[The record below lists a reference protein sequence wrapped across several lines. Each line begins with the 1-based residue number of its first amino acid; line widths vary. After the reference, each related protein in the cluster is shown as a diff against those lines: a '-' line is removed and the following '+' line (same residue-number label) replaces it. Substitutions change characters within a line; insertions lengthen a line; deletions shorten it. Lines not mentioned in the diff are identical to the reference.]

1 MRCGFRLSC
10 CGPHGSGDNEER
22 TSISVETRPST
33 DAAVAEHEP
42 ADFTTRGGFRDVLAI
57 PAFRRLWLAQV
68 VAQLGEAVA
77 LVALPLLAFA
87 MTGSAELLS
96 FIFVLQLIPRIILAP
111 ITGVI
116 ADRLDRKR
124 LMIIC
129 DLARMVLV
137 AIMPFTQEAW
147 QVGVLAVLIAI
158 GNAFARPAELAT
170 VPMVAPPH
178 LLVPALSATQVAGSV
193 VRVIGP
199 ALAGAIIT
207 LAGPGPAFGAQAV
220 CFGLSAAI
228 LFGLTLPMATPAPD
242 TATLNALDAVREE
255 MQDGLRIV
263 WSNPIVRGTAAV
275 EALWQL
281 VFSSLFVA
289 ALVYVEESLH
299 LGDEAASAF
308 SLLTACFAGGT
319 AIGALVARPVE
330 RRIGRPAL
338 MAIGYLAP
346 LTLIPAAFT
355 PPLPVLF
362 ACWLAL
368 GFTDAWAVIAMQSY
382 LAESV
387 EDSLRGR
394 MYATWTAVVTIGG
407 AIALIVVGRLTE
419 TIGPPLTLAIA
430 GATVGIGGPIL
441 LWLTGALPAMLKQ
454 RREAIKVV
462 V

>member
-1 MRCGFRLSC
+1 MR
-10 CGPHGSGDNEER
+10 PHGSSSNKER
-22 TSISVETRPST
+22 TSIAVETIPGV
-33 DAAVAEHEP
+33 DAAAAEHEP
-42 ADFTTRGGFRDVLAI
+42 PDITTRGGFRDILAV
-57 PAFRRLWLAQV
+57 PAFRRLWLAQL

-77 LVALPLLAFA
+77 LVALPLLAFD

-96 FIFVLQLIPRIILAP
+96 LIFVLQLIPRIILAP

-116 ADRLDRKR
+116 ADRLNRKR
-124 LMIIC
+124 LLIVC

-137 AIMPFTQEAW
+137 AIMPFTREAW

-158 GNAFARPAELAT
+158 GNAFARPAELAA

-199 ALAGAIIT
+199 ALAGAIVT
-207 LAGPGPAFGAQAV
+207 LAGPGPAFGAQAI

-228 LFGLTLPMATPAPD
+228 LVGLTLPAASPTTDAP
-242 TATLNALDAVREE
+242 TLSTLEAVREE
-255 MQDGLRIV
+255 MRDGLRIV
-263 WSNPIVRGTAAV
+263 WHNPIVRGTAAV

-299 LGDEAASAF
+299 LGGDAASAF

-441 LWLTGALPAMLKQ
+441 LWLTGALPAMLQQ
-454 RREAIKVV
+454 RREARGPVV
-462 V
+462 LAD

>member
-1 MRCGFRLSC
+1 M
-10 CGPHGSGDNEER
+10 
-22 TSISVETRPST
+22 
-33 DAAVAEHEP
+33 
-42 ADFTTRGGFRDVLAI
+42 
-57 PAFRRLWLAQV
+57 
-68 VAQLGEAVA
+68 
-77 LVALPLLAFA
+77 ALPLLAFA

-137 AIMPFTQEAW
+137 AIMPFTEEAW

-158 GNAFARPAELAT
+158 GNAFARPAELAA

-178 LLVPALSATQVAGSV
+178 LLVPALSATQVAGSM

-207 LAGPGPAFGAQAV
+207 LAGPGPAFGAQAI
-220 CFGLSAAI
+220 CFGVSAVI
-228 LFGLTLPMATPAPD
+228 LFGLTLPHAVPAAD
-242 TATLNALDAVREE
+242 ASLGALAAVQEE
-255 MQDGLRIV
+255 MRDGLRIV
-263 WSNPIVRGTAAV
+263 WRNPIVRGTAAV

-299 LGDEAASAF
+299 LGDDAASAF
-308 SLLTACFAGGT
+308 SVLTACFAGGA
-319 AIGALVARPVE
+319 AIGALAARPVE

-394 MYATWTAVVTIGG
+394 MYATWTACVTVGG
-407 AIALIVVGRLTE
+407 AIALIVVGQLTE
-419 TIGPPLTLAIA
+419 NIGPPLTLAIV
-430 GATVGIGGPIL
+430 GATVGIGGPLL

-454 RREAIKVV
+454 RRDAQDVV
-462 V
+462 LVD

>member
-1 MRCGFRLSC
+1 MQ
-10 CGPHGSGDNEER
+10 PHGGGVNEECA
-22 TSISVETRPST
+22 SISAEASPST
-33 DAAVAEHEP
+33 DTLIT
-42 ADFTTRGGFRDVLAI
+42 DDTLMDTTTRGGLRDILAV

-87 MTGSAELLS
+87 MTNSAELLS
-96 FIFVLQLIPRIILAP
+96 LIYVLQLIPRIILAP

-129 DLARMVLV
+129 DLARMALV
-137 AIMPFTQEAW
+137 AVMPFTREAW

-158 GNAFARPAELAT
+158 GNAFARPAELAA

-207 LAGPGPAFGAQAV
+207 LAGPGPAFGAQAL

-228 LFGLTLPMATPAPD
+228 LFGLTLPAAEPQPD
-242 TATLNALDAVREE
+242 AARPNPLEAVREE
-255 MQDGLRIV
+255 MRDGLRIV
-263 WSNPIVRGTAAV
+263 WHNPIVRGTAAV

-299 LGDEAASAF
+299 LGDDAASAF
-308 SLLTACFAGGT
+308 SALTACLAGGT
-319 AIGALVARPVE
+319 AIGALVARPME

-387 EDSLRGR
+387 EDALRGR
-394 MYATWTAVVTIGG
+394 MYATWTAFVTIGG
-407 AIALIVVGRLTE
+407 AIALIIVGRLTE
-419 TIGPPLTLAIA
+419 SIGPPLTLAIA

-441 LWLTGALPAMLKQ
+441 LWLTGALPAMLQQ
-454 RREAIKVV
+454 RRDAQGPVV
-462 V
+462 LVD

>member
-1 MRCGFRLSC
+1 M
-10 CGPHGSGDNEER
+10 
-22 TSISVETRPST
+22 
-33 DAAVAEHEP
+33 
-42 ADFTTRGGFRDVLAI
+42 
-57 PAFRRLWLAQV
+57 

-87 MTGSAELLS
+87 MTNSAELLS

-124 LMIIC
+124 LMVIC

-137 AIMPFTQEAW
+137 AIMPFTREVW
-147 QVGVLAVLIAI
+147 QVGVLALLIAI
-158 GNAFARPAELAT
+158 GNAFARPAELAA

-207 LAGPGPAFGAQAV
+207 LAGPAPAFGAQAI

-228 LFGLTLPMATPAPD
+228 LFGLTLPATKPTTD
-242 TATLNALDAVREE
+242 TPTISALDAVRAE
-255 MQDGLRIV
+255 MRDGLRIV
-263 WSNPIVRGTAAV
+263 WRNPIVRGTAAV

-299 LGDEAASAF
+299 LGDDAASAF
-308 SLLTACFAGGT
+308 SVLTACFAGGT

-394 MYATWTAVVTIGG
+394 MYATWTACVTVGG
-407 AIALIVVGRLTE
+407 AIALIVVGQLTE
-419 TIGPPLTLAIA
+419 KIGPPLTLAIV
-430 GATVGIGGPIL
+430 GATVGLGGPLL
-441 LWLTGALPAMLKQ
+441 LWLTGALPAMLQQ
-454 RREAIKVV
+454 RRDAQDVV
-462 V
+462 LG

>member
-1 MRCGFRLSC
+1 M
-10 CGPHGSGDNEER
+10 
-22 TSISVETRPST
+22 PSA
-33 DAAVAEHEP
+33 DVAPTKHDTP
-42 ADFTTRGGFRDVLAI
+42 ATTARGGLRDILAE
-57 PAFRRLWLAQV
+57 PAFRRLWLAQL
-68 VAQLGEAVA
+68 VAQLGESVA

-87 MTGSAELLS
+87 MTNSAELLS
-96 FIFVLQLIPRIILAP
+96 FIYVLQLIPRIILAP

-137 AIMPFTQEAW
+137 ALMPFTREVW
-147 QVGVLAVLIAI
+147 QVGALAILIAI
-158 GNAFARPAELAT
+158 GNAFARPAELAA

-199 ALAGAIIT
+199 ALAGAIIA
-207 LAGPGPAFGAQAV
+207 LAGPGPAFGAQAL
-220 CFGLSAAI
+220 CFGLSAVI
-228 LFGLTLPMATPAPD
+228 LLGLTLPIAAPAPD
-242 TATLNALDAVREE
+242 TATLGALDAVREE
-255 MQDGLRIV
+255 MRDGLRIV

-299 LGDEAASAF
+299 LGDDAASAF
-308 SLLTACFAGGT
+308 SVLTACFAGGT

-346 LTLIPAAFT
+346 LTLIPAVFT

-394 MYATWTAVVTIGG
+394 MYATWTACVTVGG
-407 AIALIVVGRLTE
+407 AIALIVVGQLTE
-419 TIGPPLTLAIA
+419 NIGPPLTLAIV
-430 GATVGIGGPIL
+430 GATVGIGGPLL

-454 RREAIKVV
+454 RRDARDVV
-462 V
+462 LG

>member
-1 MRCGFRLSC
+1 
-10 CGPHGSGDNEER
+10 
-22 TSISVETRPST
+22 
-33 DAAVAEHEP
+33 
-42 ADFTTRGGFRDVLAI
+42 
-57 PAFRRLWLAQV
+57 
-68 VAQLGEAVA
+68 
-77 LVALPLLAFA
+77 VALPLLAFA
-87 MTGSAELLS
+87 MTDSAELLS
-96 FIFVLQLIPRIILAP
+96 VIFVVQLIPRIILAP

-137 AIMPFTQEAW
+137 AVMPFTREAW
-147 QVGVLAVLIAI
+147 QVGILAVFIAI
-158 GNAFARPAELAT
+158 GNAFARPAELAA

-199 ALAGAIIT
+199 ALAGAIVT
-207 LAGPGPAFGAQAV
+207 LAGPAPAFVAQAI

-228 LFGLTLPMATPAPD
+228 LLRLALPATKPTTDTPAIS
-242 TATLNALDAVREE
+242 ALQAVREE
-255 MQDGLRIV
+255 MRDGLRIV
-263 WSNPIVRGTAAV
+263 WRNPIVRGTAAV

-299 LGDEAASAF
+299 LGDDAASAF
-308 SLLTACFAGGT
+308 SVLTACFAGGT

-387 EDSLRGR
+387 EDTLRGR
-394 MYATWTAVVTIGG
+394 MYATWTACVTVGG
-407 AIALIVVGRLTE
+407 AIALITVGQLTE
-419 TIGPPLTLAIA
+419 NIGPPLTLAIV
-430 GATVGIGGPIL
+430 GATVGIGGPLL

-454 RREAIKVV
+454 RRDAQDPVV
-462 V
+462 LVD

>member
-1 MRCGFRLSC
+1 M
-10 CGPHGSGDNEER
+10 
-22 TSISVETRPST
+22 PSA
-33 DAAVAEHEP
+33 DAAPTEHDIP
-42 ADFTTRGGFRDVLAI
+42 DTTTRGGLRDILAE
-57 PAFRRLWLAQV
+57 PAFRRLWLAQL
-68 VAQLGEAVA
+68 VAQLGESVA

-87 MTGSAELLS
+87 MTNSAELLS
-96 FIFVLQLIPRIILAP
+96 FIYVLQLIPRIILAP

-137 AIMPFTQEAW
+137 ALMPFTREVW

-158 GNAFARPAELAT
+158 GNAFARPAELAA

-207 LAGPGPAFGAQAV
+207 LAGPGPAFGAQAL
-220 CFGLSAAI
+220 CFGISAAI
-228 LFGLTLPMATPAPD
+228 LLGLTLPHVAPSATAPE
-242 TATLNALDAVREE
+242 NALAAVREE
-255 MQDGLRIV
+255 MRDGLRIV

-289 ALVYVEESLH
+289 ALVYVEQSLH
-299 LGDEAASAF
+299 LGAEAPSAF

-346 LTLIPAAFT
+346 LTLVPAGFT
-355 PPLPVLF
+355 PPLTAMF
-362 ACWLAL
+362 ICWLVL

-394 MYATWTAVVTIGG
+394 MYATWTAFVTIGG
-407 AIALIVVGRLTE
+407 AIALIIVGRLTA
-419 TIGPPLTLAIA
+419 TIGPPLTLAIV
-430 GATVGIGGPIL
+430 GATVGIGGPLL
-441 LWLTGALPAMLKQ
+441 LWLTGALPAMLRQ
-454 RREAIKVV
+454 RREAVV
-462 V
+462 LVD

>member
-1 MRCGFRLSC
+1 MPYRCGA
-10 CGPHGSGDNEER
+10 NEECI
-22 TSISVETRPST
+22 SITAETILGEDASLT
-33 DAAVAEHEP
+33 DNKTP
-42 ADFTTRGGFRDVLAI
+42 DITTRGGLRDILAV
-57 PAFRRLWLAQV
+57 PAFRRLWLAQL

-96 FIFVLQLIPRIILAP
+96 IIFVLQLIPRIVLAP

-137 AIMPFTQEAW
+137 ALMPFTRDVW
-147 QVGVLAVLIAI
+147 QVGALALLIAI
-158 GNAFARPAELAT
+158 GNAFARPAELAA

-199 ALAGAIIT
+199 ALAGAIVT

-220 CFGLSAAI
+220 CFGLSAVI
-228 LFGLTLPMATPAPD
+228 LLGLKLPATAPAPD
-242 TATLNALDAVREE
+242 APTIRALDAVREE
-255 MQDGLRIV
+255 MRDGLRIV
-263 WSNPIVRGTAAV
+263 WNNPIVRGTAAV

-299 LGDEAASAF
+299 LGDDAASAF
-308 SLLTACFAGGT
+308 SVLTACFAGGT
-319 AIGALVARPVE
+319 AVGALVARPVE

-338 MAIGYLAP
+338 TAIGYLAP
-346 LTLIPAAFT
+346 LTLIPAVFT

-368 GFTDAWAVIAMQSY
+368 GFTDSWAVIAMQSY

-387 EDSLRGR
+387 EDALRGR

-407 AIALIVVGRLTE
+407 AIALIILGQMTE
-419 TIGPPLTLAIA
+419 KIGPPLTLAIV
-430 GATVGIGGPIL
+430 GATVGLGGPLL

-454 RREAIKVV
+454 RREAVEVV

>member
-1 MRCGFRLSC
+1 M
-10 CGPHGSGDNEER
+10 
-22 TSISVETRPST
+22 
-33 DAAVAEHEP
+33 
-42 ADFTTRGGFRDVLAI
+42 

-87 MTGSAELLS
+87 MTGSAVLLS
-96 FIFVLQLIPRIILAP
+96 LIYVLQLIPRIILAP

-124 LMIIC
+124 LMIVC

-137 AIMPFTQEAW
+137 ALMPFTREVW

-158 GNAFARPAELAT
+158 GNAFARPAELAA

-199 ALAGAIIT
+199 ALAGIIIS
-207 LAGPGPAFGAQAV
+207 LAGPAPAFGAQAL
-220 CFGLSAAI
+220 CFALSAAI
-228 LFGLTLPMATPAPD
+228 LVGLTLPAATPATDSP
-242 TATLNALDAVREE
+242 AISALAAVQEE
-255 MQDGLRIV
+255 MRDGLRIV

-281 VFSSLFVA
+281 VFAALFVA

-299 LGDEAASAF
+299 LAAEAPTAF
-308 SLLTACFAGGT
+308 SILTACFAGGT

-330 RRIGRPAL
+330 RRIGRPVL
-338 MAIGYLAP
+338 LAIGYLAP

-362 ACWLAL
+362 VCWLAL

-407 AIALIVVGRLTE
+407 AIALIIVGRLTA
-419 TIGPPLTLAIA
+419 TIGPPLTLAIC

-441 LWLTGALPAMLKQ
+441 LWLTGGLPAMLQQ
-454 RREAIKVV
+454 RRDARGPVELVG
-462 V
+462 

>member
-1 MRCGFRLSC
+1 MRPPGCG
-10 CGPHGSGDNEER
+10 DIEER
-22 TSISVETRPST
+22 ASISAETIPSA
-33 DAAVAEHEP
+33 DVLAENDP
-42 ADFTTRGGFRDVLAI
+42 PDTITRGGLRDVLGV
-57 PAFRRLWLAQV
+57 PAFRRLWLAQL

-87 MTGSAELLS
+87 MTDSAELLS
-96 FIFVLQLIPRIILAP
+96 FIYVLQLIPRIILAP

-129 DLARMVLV
+129 DLARMALV
-137 AIMPFTQEAW
+137 AIMPFTREAW
-147 QVGVLAVLIAI
+147 QVGILAVLIAI
-158 GNAFARPAELAT
+158 GNAFARPAELAA

-199 ALAGAIIT
+199 ALAGAIIS

-220 CFGLSAAI
+220 CFALSAVI
-228 LFGLTLPMATPAPD
+228 LFGLTLPVARLDQDAARP
-242 TATLNALDAVREE
+242 NALAAVREE
-255 MQDGLRIV
+255 MRDGLRIV
-263 WSNPIVRGTAAV
+263 WHNPIVRGTAAV

-299 LGDEAASAF
+299 LGDDAASAF
-308 SLLTACFAGGT
+308 SVLTACFAGGT

-394 MYATWTAVVTIGG
+394 MYATWTACVTVGG
-407 AIALIVVGRLTE
+407 AIALIIVGQLTE
-419 TIGPPLTLAIA
+419 NIGPPLTLAIV
-430 GATVGIGGPIL
+430 GATVGLGGPLL

-454 RREAIKVV
+454 RRDAQDPLVLV
-462 V
+462 D